1 MERIKKAYAE
11 NGDLKIIPDTPP
23 LDGSE
28 NWEQGRGA
36 YYELDNDPNTG
47 DPLALDIDREQDN
60 YFKNV
65 ISKNI
70 KHWQENSYPIYF
82 EDIEYPKNAIVKY
95 TNGNIYVSKV
105 ANNTALPTNT
115 TNWSIYDP
123 SGFDSKFVKL
133 TGNETIDG
141 VKTFSSFPVTPSSAP
156 TANYQIP
163 NKKYVDDIITAINR
177 VGLIDFGYEV
187 RPYHL
192 IAFGGTFKRGDY
204 PLLWNWLQGK
214 SWLKTEAQ
222 WQTESTAN
230 GGICGFYSSGDGT
243 TTFRV
248 PNLNKITPKFDSRTI
263 GSFESDAIRNITGS
277 FSSGIGSTVGAFSSA
292 SGVFSLGSG
301 NYSNFAEGSGPA
313 NRSQIVQINASLQ
326 VPTSSRVQVE
336 NIAVLPLIVAK

>member
-82 EDIEYPKNAIVKY
+82 DDIKYPKNAIVKY
-95 TNGNIYVSKV
+95 TDGNSYVSKV
-105 ANNTALPTNT
+105 DNNIAIPTDT
-115 TNWSIYDP
+115 DNWVNFEDFGS
-123 SGFDSKFVKL
+123 SGR
-133 TGNETIDG
+133 I
-141 VKTFSSFPVTPSSAP
+141 
-156 TANYQIP
+156 
-163 NKKYVDDIITAINR
+163 
-177 VGLIDFGYEV
+177 GLIDYGYV
-187 RPYHL
+187 AKPYH
-192 IAFGGTFKRGDY
+192 IVAFGGEFNRADY
-204 PLLWNWLQGK
+204 PKLWAYLQANPSLVK
-214 SWLKTEAQ
+214 SQTQWEA
-222 WQTESTAN
+222 ESTAN
-230 GGICGFYSSGDGT
+230 GGICGYFSSGNNS

-248 PNLNKITPKFDSRTI
+248 PNLDKAFLRPDNRGVAGFQ
-263 GSFESDAIRNITGS
+263 GDAIRNITAS
-277 FSSGIGSTVGAFSSA
+277 FSALSSGTATGALTIISS
-292 SGVFSLGSG
+292 SDG
-301 NYSNFAEGSGPA
+301 NYPGGYSF
-313 NRSQIVQINASLQ
+313 NRSFSFNASNV
-326 VPTSSRVQVE
+326 VPTSTENRPK